1 MLEHRATAGVMVGLP
16 LALAATVGYVCFV
29 VLDLAPL
36 NWIGHLSFAGTLAA
50 YPYERHIAVMRRLG
64 LGVFVPRKGVVGKR
78 LAG

>member
-1 MLEHRATAGVMVGLP
+1 MVGLP
-16 LALAATVGYVCFV
+16 LALAAVVGHVCFTW
-29 VLDLAPL
+29 LHLAPL